1 MSQKQTNTNEVA
13 AINTNMLQLSALVTD
28 AVNMHVEVAPI
39 YKNITDSILKIL
51 GSESE
56 LSNMETKDLIKLLE
70 VSSKAQIAPIEQLTK
85 LVQSISNLYE
95 QQQTRKKMDELQAV
109 VEQIQEQAGRKIITS
124 DTDIY
129 STLDSIKEDLDAELE
144 D

>member
-56 LSNMETKDLIKLLE
+56 LSNM
-70 VSSKAQIAPIEQLTK
+70 
-85 LVQSISNLYE
+85 
-95 QQQTRKKMDELQAV
+95 
-109 VEQIQEQAGRKIITS
+109 
-124 DTDIY
+124 
-129 STLDSIKEDLDAELE
+129 
-144 D
+144 